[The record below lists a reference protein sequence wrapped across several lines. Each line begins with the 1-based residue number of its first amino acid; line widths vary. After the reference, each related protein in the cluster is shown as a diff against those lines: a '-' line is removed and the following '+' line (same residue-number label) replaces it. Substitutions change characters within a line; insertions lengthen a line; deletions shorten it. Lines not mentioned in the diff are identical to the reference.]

1 MKMSKNTHRW
11 IGLQNSIFYVLFIA
25 VVVLLGFVGQRFY
38 WQADWTQGSRNS
50 LSTPT
55 QTLLKGLDKPL
66 KFIAYIPDDPALQLQ
81 LNKLVTKY
89 QRVKADTTMEFV
101 NPDLDPAR
109 AKQDGIQYAGQ
120 LAIHLGERSE
130 VVESTAEQTILHAL
144 QRMSRG
150 GERLVVFLEGHGE
163 RQPLASEST
172 GMSKLVET
180 LQRHGFQIQ
189 PHNLVRT
196 QAIPQNASFA
206 VIAAPQQDW
215 LPGEVALLKRYVEQ
229 GGNLLWLQDPGGLH
243 GLEALEALLGLQIHD
258 GTVIDANEALQ
269 ALLGINHPA
278 VIPVVDYGK
287 SPIVQKLGN
296 VQTLFPFAT
305 MVARDSQA
313 SEKSGALVWKVD
325 EFLNTLPT
333 SWLETSGILEG
344 NVVFDE
350 ASNDQPGPL
359 PIGVSLVREL
369 ESKSDAVTERSRSEQ
384 RVVVI
389 GDSDFMLNSFVGH
402 GANLDLA
409 TQVFN
414 WLSSDDKLLD
424 VPVMRASDT
433 QLDLSETAGYVIG
446 LFFLLVLPVGL
457 IASGTWIWWRRRK
470 R

>member
-1 MKMSKNTHRW
+1 M
-11 IGLQNSIFYVLFIA
+11 
-25 VVVLLGFVGQRFY
+25 
-38 WQADWTQGSRNS
+38 
-50 LSTPT
+50 
-55 QTLLKGLDKPL
+55 
-66 KFIAYIPDDPALQLQ
+66 
-81 LNKLVTKY
+81 
-89 QRVKADTTMEFV
+89 
-101 NPDLDPAR
+101 
-109 AKQDGIQYAGQ
+109 
-120 LAIHLGERSE
+120 
-130 VVESTAEQTILHAL
+130 
-144 QRMSRG
+144 
-150 GERLVVFLEGHGE
+150 
-163 RQPLASEST
+163 
-172 GMSKLVET
+172 
-180 LQRHGFQIQ
+180 
-189 PHNLVRT
+189 
-196 QAIPQNASFA
+196 
-206 VIAAPQQDW
+206 
-215 LPGEVALLKRYVEQ
+215 
-229 GGNLLWLQDPGGLH
+229 WLQDPGGLH